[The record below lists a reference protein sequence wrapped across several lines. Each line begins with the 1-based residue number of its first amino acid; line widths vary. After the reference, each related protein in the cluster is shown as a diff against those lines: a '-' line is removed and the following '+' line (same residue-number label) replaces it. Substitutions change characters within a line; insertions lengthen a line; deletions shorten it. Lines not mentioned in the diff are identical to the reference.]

1 MIKLFEKYNNVKE
14 VKDEIFLK
22 AIGTND
28 LEIIEFFLKKGY
40 DINSDD
46 AIENASYNDK
56 VFRYF
61 LKKGADINKINS
73 YQQLH
78 DLDVQKALIDFGHEV
93 FVHEQG
99 FNPKLEYDKDYSNVV
114 DKFDSMSKYNF

>member
-1 MIKLFEKYNNVKE
+1 MIKLFEKYNNVTE
-14 VKDEIFLK
+14 VKGEIFLK
-22 AIGTND
+22 AIATGN

-56 VFRYF
+56 IFRYF

-73 YQQLH
+73 WQQLH
-78 DLDVQKALIDFGHEV
+78 DLNVQKALIDFGHDL
-93 FVHEQG
+93 FVQEQG
-99 FNPKLEYDKDYSNVV
+99 FNPKLEYDKDYSHVIDRFNNI
-114 DKFDSMSKYNF
+114 DKYNF